1 MPVSP
6 EGMIF
11 FGNVDDIVKE
21 IDCALNEIKKAK
33 VQPVLISTH
42 THEVGY
48 RISVECKIRDRDQ
61 TTIRKLYTD
70 CGWDRI
76 GFGPYTNGYTQILLI
91 C

>member
-6 EGMIF
+6 EELIF

-76 GFGPYTNGYTQILLI
+76 VFGPHINGYTQILLI

>member
-6 EGMIF
+6 EELIF
-11 FGNVDDIVKE
+11 FGNADDIVKK

-42 THEVGY
+42 TNEVGY
-48 RISVECKIRDRDQ
+48 NISVECKIKDKDQ

-70 CGWDRI
+70 CGWVRI
-76 GFGPYTNGYTQILLI
+76 GFGPYVNGYTQIVLI
-91 C
+91 R

>member
-6 EGMIF
+6 EELIF
-11 FGNVDDIVKE
+11 FGNVDDIVKK
-21 IDCALNEIKKAK
+21 IDCALNELKKAN

-42 THEVGY
+42 TNEVGY
-48 RISVECKIRDRDQ
+48 RISVECKIKDRDQ

-76 GFGPYTNGYTQILLI
+76 GFGAYTNGYTQILLI

>member
-1 MPVSP
+1 VPVSP
-6 EGMIF
+6 EELIF

-33 VQPVLISTH
+33 VQPVLISTQ